1 VWQGSFSSAIPSV
14 VLLGMLLLVT
24 PPEVKVAEEVA
35 ATMMVL
41 AAVVVELSIVLYAT
55 ILWPLK
61 IRQVGW

>member
-1 VWQGSFSSAIPSV
+1 
-14 VLLGMLLLVT
+14 MLLLVT
-24 PPEVKVAEEVA
+24 PPEVKVAGEVA